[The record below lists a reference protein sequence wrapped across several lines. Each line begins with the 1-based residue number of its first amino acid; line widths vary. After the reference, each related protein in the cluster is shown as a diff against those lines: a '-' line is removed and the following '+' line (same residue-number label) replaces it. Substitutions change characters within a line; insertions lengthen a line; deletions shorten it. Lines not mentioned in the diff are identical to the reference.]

1 MKNSKTILTLFVI
14 AGMFLLNSCCTS
26 DCHNEQKCK
35 DDFGLIK
42 PDECPTEPSP
52 SPCSAG
58 QTLISV
64 DKATA
69 QSYIAAAKTGSL
81 EFISGSNVNPCQI
94 YLLSQQSQDIFIV
107 LGKKPDG
114 SYIIIGKYYLA
125 SGDSAYAD
133 VTGNVTGGPTC
144 PPSTKCN

>member
-1 MKNSKTILTLFVI
+1 MKNSKTILTLFIVASVFI
-14 AGMFLLNSCCTS
+14 LSSCCTNN
-26 DCHNEQKCK
+26 CHNEQKCK

-42 PDECPTEPSP
+42 PEECPPNSGT
-52 SPCSAG
+52 SPCPNG
-58 QTLISV
+58 QTLISL
-64 DKATA
+64 DNATA
-69 QSYIAAAKTGSL
+69 QSYIAAALTGSPS
-81 EFISGSNVNPCQI
+81 FVSGSNVNPCQI

-114 SYIIIGKYYLA
+114 SNIIIGKYYLA

-133 VTGNVTGGPTC
+133 VTGNVAGGPTC